1 MLQKVLRFLQERYG
15 IDDLSKFMMGIVF
28 ILAVINMFFRLPV
41 LSAFICAVIILI
53 YFRMFSKN
61 KYKRYQENQLY
72 LKYMGPFQN
81 WIRKQINII
90 KLRKDYHIYTCPT
103 CKQKIKIPRG
113 KGRIAVRCPK
123 CRTEFIKKS

>member
-15 IDDLSKFMMGIVF
+15 IDDLSKLMMGIVF

-41 LSAFICAVIILI
+41 LSAVIWAVIILI

-72 LKYMGPFQN
+72 LKYMEPFQN

>member
-41 LSAFICAVIILI
+41 LSAFIWAVIILI

-72 LKYMGPFQN
+72 LKYMEPFQN

>member
-15 IDDLSKFMMGIVF
+15 IDDLSKLMMGIVF

-41 LSAFICAVIILI
+41 LSAFIWAVIILI

-72 LKYMGPFQN
+72 LKYMEPFQN

>member
-41 LSAFICAVIILI
+41 LSAIIWAVIILI

>member
-15 IDDLSKFMMGIVF
+15 IDDLSKLMMGIVF

-41 LSAFICAVIILI
+41 LSAFIWAVIILI

>member
-41 LSAFICAVIILI
+41 LSAVIWAVIILI

-72 LKYMGPFQN
+72 LKYMEPFQN

>member
-15 IDDLSKFMMGIVF
+15 IDDLSKLMMGIVF

-41 LSAFICAVIILI
+41 LSAFIWAVIILI

-72 LKYMGPFQN
+72 LKYTEPFQN

>member
-1 MLQKVLRFLQERYG
+1 MLQKVLRFLQSRYG

-28 ILAVINMFFRLPV
+28 VFAVINLVLRLPV
-41 LSAFICAVIILI
+41 LSAVIWVIIILI

-61 KYKRYQENQLY
+61 KYKRYQENQQY
-72 LKYMGPFQN
+72 LKYMGPVQN
-81 WIRKQINII
+81 WMKKEINLM
-90 KLRKDYHIYTCPT
+90 KLRKDYHIYKCPT

-113 KGRIAVRCPK
+113 KGRIAVKCPK

>member
-15 IDDLSKFMMGIVF
+15 IDDLSKLMMGIVF

-41 LSAFICAVIILI
+41 LSAVIWAVIILI

>member
-41 LSAFICAVIILI
+41 LSAVIWAVIILI

>member
-41 LSAFICAVIILI
+41 LSAFIWAVIILI

>member
-15 IDDLSKFMMGIVF
+15 IDDLSKLMMGIVF

-41 LSAFICAVIILI
+41 LSAFIWAVIILI

-103 CKQKIKIPRG
+103 
-113 KGRIAVRCPK
+113 
-123 CRTEFIKKS
+123 

>member
-41 LSAFICAVIILI
+41 LSAVIWAVIILI

-72 LKYMGPFQN
+72 LKYMEPFQN

-103 CKQKIKIPRG
+103 CKQKNKIPRG